1 MREKMTLQKRVMLVP
16 QTGKALLP
24 VLRDVG
30 PVFGQSLTVIPRF
43 SLSLFSTISSSLHQ
57 CWIVTWGCGMKGDPR
72 YTPSDVFETFPLPEE
87 NDLLDA
93 IGRELDE
100 SRGEIMVRRELG
112 LTALYN
118 LVNDQGVLSE
128 SDPDVAKMRDIHRR
142 LDEAVMAAYGWDDV
156 PLCHGFHEYRK
167 MVRWTVCPEARSEI
181 LDRLLELNHERYAA
195 EPKGDK

>member
-1 MREKMTLQKRVMLVP
+1 
-16 QTGKALLP
+16 
-24 VLRDVG
+24 
-30 PVFGQSLTVIPRF
+30 
-43 SLSLFSTISSSLHQ
+43 
-57 CWIVTWGCGMKGDPR
+57 MKGDVR

-100 SRGEIMVRRELG
+100 SRGEIMVRRDLG

-118 LVNDQGVLSE
+118 LVNDPRVLSE
-128 SDPDVAKMRDIHRR
+128 SDPDVAKMRDIHQR
-142 LDEAVMAAYGWDDV
+142 LDEAVMAAYGWGDV
-156 PLCHGFHEYRK
+156 PLRHGFHEYRK

-181 LDRLLELNHERYAA
+181 LDRLLELNHERHAA

>member
-1 MREKMTLQKRVMLVP
+1 M
-16 QTGKALLP
+16 
-24 VLRDVG
+24 
-30 PVFGQSLTVIPRF
+30 
-43 SLSLFSTISSSLHQ
+43 
-57 CWIVTWGCGMKGDPR
+57 
-72 YTPSDVFETFPLPEE
+72 
-87 NDLLDA
+87 
-93 IGRELDE
+93 
-100 SRGEIMVRRELG
+100 RRELG